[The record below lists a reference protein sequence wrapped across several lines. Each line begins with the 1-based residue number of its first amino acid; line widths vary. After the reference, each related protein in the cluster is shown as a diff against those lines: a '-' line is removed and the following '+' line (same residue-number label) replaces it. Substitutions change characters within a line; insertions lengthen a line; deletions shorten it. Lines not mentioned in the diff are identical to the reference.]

1 MVDPVL
7 KAGTPVYKY
16 DPNTWGPREVDLTA
30 APVGGWQNPTVTGAT

>member
-16 DPNTWGPREVDLTA
+16 APNTWEPLEVDLTV